1 MFSYFLCIFFGW
13 CLCVR
18 ARAMWVFFFIKPFKW
33 GNIDLFYYY
42 RAGEFTVMSILFH
55 FWFVMVFFWLWRL
68 LTHTTSHWQS
78 LTHCIG
84 IGYFTLWREFFN
96 FKQITRA
103 SALHR
108 NNIFIVIGLLHFQM
122 NCTLTNRCD
131 TISFQAIFLNYALAL
146 LDG

>member
-1 MFSYFLCIFFGW
+1 MYFFRVVFVCAS
-13 CLCVR
+13 
-18 ARAMWVFFFIKPFKW
+18 ARDVSIFFIKPFKW

-42 RAGEFTVMSILFH
+42 RAGKFTVVSILFH
-55 FWFVMVFFWLWRL
+55 FWFVMVFFLVVASLDSHNKPLAKSHPLHWHWLFHIVY
-68 LTHTTSHWQS
+68 TYTS
-78 LTHCIG
+78 
-84 IGYFTLWREFFN
+84 REFFN

-131 TISFQAIFLNYALAL
+131 TISFQAICLNYALAL